1 MDSKG
6 VDEWRSEFSKW
17 EREFDRIGADKYL
30 RGGFSTRDPRVTKEL
45 VFAALRATPSGGGTA
60 AFEQTLR
67 AMLDP
72 EANGSR
78 E

>member
-1 MDSKG
+1 MDSKSI
-6 VDEWRSEFSKW
+6 VEWRSEFKKW

-30 RGGFSTRDPRVTKEL
+30 RGGFSTTDPRVTKEL
-45 VFAALRATPSGGGTA
+45 VFGALCATPTGGGTA

-67 AMLDP
+67 AMLDQ
-72 EANGSR
+72 EENGAR